1 MIYLEVCNLAAVF
14 FTALFFLFCSSRRSA
29 KMPQV
34 STVSVAYNKSKSEA
48 ESYGIS
54 QKLSTINDLD
64 AGHFVRIH

>member
-1 MIYLEVCNLAAVF
+1 
-14 FTALFFLFCSSRRSA
+14 
-29 KMPQV
+29 MPQA